1 MPHFFAASLTDALR
15 LALIGILA
23 FADTRQAS
31 CSAVMLMN
39 FDEPPFP
46 WADTPEAPM
55 PLRES
60 DNPMTLVAITFL
72 TVVFISYPFLL

>member
-1 MPHFFAASLTDALR
+1 MPHFFAACFTEALR
-15 LALIGILA
+15 PGPVGILA

-31 CSAVMLMN
+31 CSAVMLMGLG
-39 FDEPPFP
+39 DPLFP

-55 PLRES
+55 PLNES

-72 TVVFISYPFLL
+72 AFFFIFCPF